1 MQKLTSGAVLLGL
14 SSIGIWP
21 FAALA
26 QSGEPSL
33 MLKPNRCVALH
44 QGQVCYQEVVFEW
57 EALDAQYNY
66 CIVELNVSRP
76 LHCWLGGRAGR
87 FVYDFGSDKSSRFQL
102 QRDNGSVVAE
112 LEIVVAWVY
121 KGRQKRNSGWRL
133 F

>member
-1 MQKLTSGAVLLGL
+1 MQKLNSSVVLLGL
-14 SSIGIWP
+14 MSFGFWPYSAVAQDNESS
-21 FAALA
+21 LT
-26 QSGEPSL
+26 
-33 MLKPNRCVALH
+33 LKPNRCVALH
-44 QGQVCYQEVVFEW
+44 QGQVCYQEVVFQW
-57 EALDAQYNY
+57 DALDAQYNY
-66 CIVELNVSRP
+66 CIVELNVARP
-76 LHCWLGGRAGR
+76 LYCWLGGRAGR